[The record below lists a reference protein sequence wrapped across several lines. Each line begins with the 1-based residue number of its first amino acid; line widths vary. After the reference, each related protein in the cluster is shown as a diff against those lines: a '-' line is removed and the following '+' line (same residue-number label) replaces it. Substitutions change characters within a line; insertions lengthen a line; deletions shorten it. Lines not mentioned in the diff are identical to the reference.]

1 MQNSPVK
8 EKDIQDADATI
19 RSSIIDRSE
28 VEYIIKQSQKE
39 MGESMISTMNLL
51 DELDSKYYYIPKTES
66 ILIPKDLKIESSK
79 IPLPTELTLKKST
92 QEKFQSPVKETLPA
106 PEEHDPMTDSKYQ
119 MEVTKGSGE
128 ECPEEKIPL
137 SNSSKSSSPKIQ
149 GQDVINPNGHQNL
162 KPRSFDQDLEPSLL
176 ENPKQEK
183 KEFPK
188 DKKKGNSWLIILL
201 LLSNLLL
208 TGIVFLGYQQFVTL
222 RGEALEA
229 QFIMHHYKQRYDE
242 TVQLVKFDQNDKDYI
257 KKLNKQLLEFEVQK
271 QRDDETIRDM
281 KRKLEELKTT
291 SMEIQ
296 SSLGLIKQIIEKVEA
311 ENPNSPLKRLM
322 PGLNS
327 LIGTLKKLLS

>member
-1 MQNSPVK
+1 MQSSPIK
-8 EKDIQDADATI
+8 EKNLQDADATI
-19 RSSIIDRSE
+19 RSSFIDRSE

-39 MGESMISTMNLL
+39 MGESIISTINLL
-51 DELDSKYYYIPKTES
+51 DELDSKCHYIPKTES
-66 ILIPKDLKIESSK
+66 VLIPKDPKIER
-79 IPLPTELTLKKST
+79 PNNPMPTDPPLKKLS
-92 QEKFQSPVKETLPA
+92 QEKFQSLVDQDLPS
-106 PEEHDPMTDSKYQ
+106 EEHDPMTDSKYQ
-119 MEVTKGSGE
+119 MEITKGGE
-128 ECPEEKIPL
+128 EKRPEEKIPL
-137 SNSSKSSSPKIQ
+137 SNFSKSSSPKIQ
-149 GQDVINPNGHQNL
+149 GQDVINLNGHQNL
-162 KPRSFDQDLEPSLL
+162 NPKPFDQDLEPPLL
-176 ENPKQEK
+176 DHSKQDK
-183 KEFPK
+183 KEVLK
-188 DKKKGNSWLIILL
+188 DKKKTNSWLIILL

-229 QFIMHHYKQRYDE
+229 QYIMHHYKQRYDE
-242 TVQLVKFDQNDKDYI
+242 TVQLLKFDQSDKEYI

-271 QRDDETIRDM
+271 QRDDDQIRDM
-281 KRKLEELKTT
+281 KRKLEELRTT